1 MSKKLGKS
9 ADDIFSRKPIQQEKP
24 STITP
29 EIESKTHLE
38 NTSTTKQEGLSNS
51 PRGRPVEHKEGWS
64 KVTVVLLDKQI
75 HWLDQLAS
83 TIRLNTKAAVSRA
96 ELIRA
101 TLAAVEESG
110 IDLSHLKSEADIK
123 EIILD
128 KLKK

>member
-9 ADDIFSRKPIQQEKP
+9 ADDIFSAKPKQQQVVDP
-24 STITP
+24 VITP
-29 EIESKTHLE
+29 REYEAPKE
-38 NTSTTKQEGLSNS
+38 KQG
-51 PRGRPVEHKEGWS
+51 RGRPLEHKEGWS

-83 TIRLNTKAAVSRA
+83 TIRLNTKAAISRA

-101 TLAAVEESG
+101 AIAAIEESE
-110 IDLSHLKSEADIK
+110 IDLSNITSEQTIK
-123 EIILD
+123 DALLE

>member
-1 MSKKLGKS
+1 MSKSKLGKS
-9 ADDIFSRKPIQQEKP
+9 ADDIFRKPTQQEKVV
-24 STITP
+24 
-29 EIESKTHLE
+29 IEPIVVTHKAEVIREAEEPTSKQ
-38 NTSTTKQEGLSNS
+38 S
-51 PRGRPVEHKEGWS
+51 RGRPQEHKETWS
-64 KVTVVLLDKQI
+64 KITVVLLDKQI

-110 IDLSHLKSEADIK
+110 LDISQLKNEEDIK
-123 EIILD
+123 NLLLE

>member
-1 MSKKLGKS
+1 MNKKLGKS
-9 ADDIFSRKPIQQEKP
+9 ADDIFAKPSQKEKP
-24 STITP
+24 A
-29 EIESKTHLE
+29 IEHIA
-38 NTSTTKQEGLSNS
+38 TKQTEEEL
-51 PRGRPVEHKEGWS
+51 PKEKRARGRPLEHKEGWS

-101 TLAAVEESG
+101 AIAAIEESE
-110 IDLSHLKSEADIK
+110 IDLSSIGSEQAIKSVLLE
-123 EIILD
+123 